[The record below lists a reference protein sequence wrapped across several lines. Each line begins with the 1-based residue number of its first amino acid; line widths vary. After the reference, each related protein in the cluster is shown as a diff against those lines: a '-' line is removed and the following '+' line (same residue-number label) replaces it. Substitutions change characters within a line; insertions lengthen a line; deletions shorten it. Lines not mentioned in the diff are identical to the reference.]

1 MALTSIDRDLLQRC
15 LAHDRLAWKDFIDRF
30 LGLFIHV
37 IQHTAQARSV
47 DLHHDDI
54 EDFCSDI
61 IMVLLKDDSAV
72 LRKFRG
78 ESSLATYLTVIS
90 RRVVVHQMV
99 SKRQAAAM
107 GHISLNSNSIPE
119 EMTGFHADDLEKLED
134 REQIQ
139 QLVASLPKQEGNI
152 LRLFYLEGKSYQQIS
167 KMLNIPINSIGPT
180 LSKARAQLKQ
190 NVTAS

>member
-15 LAHDRLAWKDFIDRF
+15 LSHDRHGWKDFVDRF
-30 LGLFIHV
+30 IGLFIHV
-37 IQHTAQARSV
+37 VHHTAQSRSV
-47 DLHHDDI
+47 DLHAEDVDDY
-54 EDFCSDI
+54 CSEI
-61 IMVLLKDDSAV
+61 LMALLKDDAAV

-99 SKRQAAAM
+99 SRRQAAAM

-119 EMTGFHADDLEKLED
+119 EITGFHADDLEKLED

-139 QLVASLPKQEGNI
+139 QLVATLPPQEGNI

-167 KMLNIPINSIGPT
+167 KILGVPVNSIGPT
-180 LSKARAQLKQ
+180 LTKARAHLKQ
-190 NVTAS
+190 NAPAV

>member
-37 IQHTAQARSV
+37 IHHTAQSRSIE
-47 DLHHDDI
+47 LHSDDVQ
-54 EDFCSDI
+54 DYCSDI
-61 IMVLLKDDSAV
+61 VMALLKDDASV

-78 ESSLATYLTVIS
+78 EASLATYLTVVA

-99 SKRQAAAM
+99 ARRQAAAM
-107 GHISLNSNSIPE
+107 GHISLNSNAIPE
-119 EMTGFHADDLEKLED
+119 EITGFHADDLEKLED

-139 QLVASLPKQEGNI
+139 QLVSSLPPHEGQI

-167 KMLNIPINSIGPT
+167 KLLNVPVNSIGPT
-180 LSKARAQLKQ
+180 LSKARARLKH